1 MNCEEY
7 RQSVAAD
14 PSFDGG
20 ADHVSMCEACRAFRA
35 EMKVL
40 DDKIARALEISVPV
54 LNLPELPLDDSD
66 SPAAGKVVSL
76 PARKSSASPAWYA
89 LAASVMLAVVI
100 GVRMF
105 GVGASYE
112 SLADEVVAHLDHEPY
127 SLRPSTTPVSDS
139 RLGAVVPAD
148 VASLDHSAGLIT
160 YAQSCVINGK
170 TVPHLV
176 IQGERGPVTIL
187 LMPEEG
193 VASAMPLDGENIH
206 GVSLPV
212 GDGSLAIIG
221 ARDEKLERIQKSVV
235 NSVRWNT

>member
-7 RQSVAAD
+7 RQAVAAD

-20 ADHVSMCEACRAFRA
+20 ADHLSICEACQAFRA
-35 EMKVL
+35 EMRAL
-40 DDKIARALEISVPV
+40 DGEIAKALEITVPA
-54 LNLPELPLDDSD
+54 LNLPELPIVDSGD
-66 SPAAGKVVSL
+66 AGSNNVVSL
-76 PARKSSASPAWYA
+76 PARKPYARPAWYA

-105 GVGASYE
+105 DIGASYE

-127 SLRPSTTPVSDS
+127 SLRPSTTPVSDR

-148 VASLDHSAGLIT
+148 VASMDHSAGLIT
-160 YAQSCVINGK
+160 YAQSCVINGR

-176 IQGERGPVTIL
+176 IQGQHGPVTIL

-193 VASAMPLDGENIH
+193 VASAVPLGGENIH
-206 GVSLPV
+206 GVILPV
-212 GDGSLAIIG
+212 GDGSIAIIG
-221 ARDEKLERIQKSVV
+221 TREEKLERIQKSVV